1 MFSSFTKELKFNV
14 FVVTEEARL
23 ALEQLLQQKGEA
35 GDGHLL
41 LKSVYLLSQTDLVRE
56 MTIKRVFLFIS
67 EKLCRHPSGTPK
79 SQYLHYL

>member
-14 FVVTEEARL
+14 FVITEEARL

-56 MTIKRVFLFIS
+56 MTIKRIFLFI
-67 EKLCRHPSGTPK
+67 
-79 SQYLHYL
+79 